1 MDVARNSLSDSI
13 ILASD
18 LPARS
23 VPLRCIGCRG
33 PVVRHGGKKQRP
45 HFRHK
50 NGTANRE
57 CEFAAKMVANDLTAQ
72 VQHPAVDSVDVR
84 PARSTVE
91 IGGATWPHPESNGSS
106 EVDDHRRSARLQ
118 WAIVPIVVLAALI
131 LILWRHTI

>member
-1 MDVARNSLSDSI
+1 MDVARNSLSGSI

-91 IGGATWPHPESNGSS
+91 SRGAIWPPESNGSS

-118 WAIVPIVVLAALI
+118 WAIVPIVVLVALI